1 MGISRFYRWIS
12 ERYPQ
17 INEEISDGITPPFD
31 NLYLDVNG
39 IAHNSVNS
47 SEMCTPTNGINLSE
61 KGSPEIWAAIFRY
74 INKLVY
80 IAKPRKLLYI
90 AVDGVAPRAKMN
102 QQRSRRFRSARDS
115 ELLKTMEKNNSIDTT
130 KSNVFD
136 SNCITPGTTF
146 MHELRRQL
154 EFFINY
160 QIHTDSLWTNL
171 EVILSGADVP
181 GEGEHKIMDFIRCI
195 KSQKDYNNNTTHCLY
210 GLDADLIMLSLASH
224 EPHFSL
230 LREEI
235 KFSSSRNCESRT
247 VCTKEKFQFL
257 HISILRDYII
267 NDLNPRN
274 LSIEELNLCS
284 GFKTGLNNDLQD
296 RSCIWDDV
304 LIDSERLIDDFI
316 ILGFIVGNDFLPH
329 IPFHTVDQGLAR
341 IISSYKKYLAHFF
354 LLKLSS
360 SPWILEDCGR
370 INYINLLRF
379 LIWHI
384 ISEKEEAEKRISNP
398 DYWKKVIP
406 DRDKI
411 NSDLIGVPRFMR
423 SDSIEQDS
431 CRAKWQETR
440 PENFNVMR
448 WRYYFVKMAIN
459 IDKFFPV
466 NSDFLNLGNVKSK
479 IDSNRITTNSIE
491 DIVFCYLEGLQWVSY
506 YYFRGVPSW
515 RWYYPYRYAPFACD
529 IAIVLS
535 FWLQNKNISPLSR
548 DDIVNYGSSK
558 LMFIHTMYSEEIK
571 LNGLA
576 FRFIKGNPLQP
587 FEQLMGVLPS
597 SSKDLLPKPFRKLFT
612 NPSSPLLSFYPV
624 NFEVDMEGVKV
635 PWGGVTLIP
644 FIDEF
649 LLLDSITYVLSNYG
663 FYDSDFRNFKVKQ
676 KTNSEYELKDRYKF
690 YLKKNELDNLI
701 DISTNTHSSI
711 INGSQFLDIEDVTR
725 NQEGIP
731 SIFYLDNYA
740 LPTSKIESTV
750 SSYLPSI
757 TNSKV
762 VSKPFYHP
770 VFPDGVSNF
779 PNYLLD
785 NTILPFGRFPNFCR
799 IPYKTYYN
807 SGINIFGAESSNE
820 SIFSLISS
828 SHISKDFLN
837 KLFLPS
843 INTKNPGI
851 RILVDYP
858 RVKVAEL
865 VSLKTFRHI
874 VRPKLLTKPVIEP
887 NYNPKEF
894 IRLLSN
900 ENLFLRKRGIVLAP
914 SNLINVDEELLS
926 ISKLVN
932 GKEIIDS
939 KDLDAGFNN
948 LSDPIN
954 CLVEARVAESSYTS
968 ESGKVEFN
976 YSKISKHYLLPLI
989 ILYSD
994 IKEGN
999 TECFKQIN
1007 EINLGDKFLCINK
1020 ENPNYGCVGT
1030 IIDEVQRLVVFKIPK
1045 DKIKVEQLQ
1054 NRIFEYALEDLSSI
1068 QWFSIEDVAKI
1079 IYKPLLNCL
1088 MLKCGL
1094 DATTSLKYMSYSIL
1108 FIKKLII
1115 GPIQVKC
1122 NDNTLQ
1128 EISMNLFKFENKLK
1142 NKFYLPL
1149 YSKFV
1154 DQNSFITSSN
1164 TVVGFGTPIVSNE
1177 TIKSIIEYLE
1187 LFPCFVLVIFKSLL
1201 SLDQGQL
1208 IETGINTEGKGDA
1221 YSKETLSVDSS
1232 NEKTENIFVNIKKIH
1247 VKDIYT
1253 DLNDSKDQD
1262 FKFNVMI
1269 KVIKSKLYRN
1279 VPFLSSQTNSATML
1293 PSTISRL
1300 ERLILNSKIETKDS
1314 YMDSSKLFRNEYFNQ
1329 SGNQFNSGMNKIISR
1344 FGYPLGTRVVY
1355 TKTNNG
1361 LLPFGTV
1368 GTVVSVYCGVKVN
1381 KEHYPSTIL
1390 DILLD
1395 ETQINANN
1403 LNGMCSKLR
1412 GISVKSSECIPLLPY
1427 IQNLK
1432 DENQL
1437 EIINKQISYFDS
1449 QFNHKTEKNRKKN
1462 DFSDYWLKNQNIG
1475 LKQVGRKELSIK
1487 DKKYN
1492 SKVKN
1497 KNNDHSDPRF
1507 QKVKNKAEIRHE
1519 MNLNDHPIAAELK
1532 SFLSIN
1538 NSKRKYGFDH
1548 KNFKKL
1554 ENKKNK
1560 NDGSPNG
1567 LEAEKKAANSLE
1579 FKLKQILKIT

>member
-17 INEEISDGITPPFD
+17 INEEISDGIIPPFD

-47 SEMCTPTNGINLSE
+47 SEMRTPSNGINLSE

-102 QQRSRRFRSARDS
+102 QQRSRRFRSARDL
-115 ELLKTMEKNNSIDTT
+115 EFLKKMEENNSIDTT
-130 KSNVFD
+130 QNNVFD

-154 EFFINY
+154 EFFIY
-160 QIHTDSLWTNL
+160 HQIHTDPLWKNL
-171 EVILSGADVP
+171 EVVLSGADVP

-195 KSQKDYNNNTTHCLY
+195 KSQRDYNNNTTHCLY

-235 KFSSSRNCESRT
+235 KFSSSRNYESRT
-247 VCTKEKFQFL
+247 VCTKERFQFL

-274 LSIEELNLCS
+274 LSVEELNLCS
-284 GFKTGLNNDLQD
+284 GYKFGLKNDSQD
-296 RSCIWDDV
+296 QISIFDNV
-304 LIDSERLIDDFI
+304 LIDGERLIDDFI

-341 IISSYKKYLAHFF
+341 IISSYRKYLAHFF

-370 INYINLLRF
+370 INYVNLLRF

-406 DRDKI
+406 DQNKI
-411 NSDLIGVPRFMR
+411 NSDSIGVPRFMK
-423 SDSIEQDS
+423 SDSIEQDNF
-431 CRAKWQETR
+431 RAKWQETR
-440 PENFNVMR
+440 PENFEVMR

-459 IDKFFPV
+459 IDKFFPE
-466 NSDFLNLGNVKSK
+466 NSNVQNQANIKSNTN
-479 IDSNRITTNSIE
+479 SNRITTNSIE

-529 IAIVLS
+529 IVIILS
-535 FWLQNKNISPLSR
+535 CWLQNKSISTLSR
-548 DDIVNYGSSK
+548 DDIIKYGSSK
-558 LMFIHTMYSEEIK
+558 LMSIHTMYSEEIK

-597 SSKDLLPKPFRKLFT
+597 NSKDLLPKPFRKLFT
-612 NPSSPLLSFYPV
+612 NPNSPLLSFYPA

-649 LLLDSITYVLSNYG
+649 LLLDSITYVLSKCG
-663 FYDSDFRNFKVKQ
+663 FYYSDFRNFETKI
-676 KTNSEYELKDRYKF
+676 KTNFEYELKNRYTF
-690 YLKKNELDNLI
+690 YLSTSELENLI
-701 DISTNTHSSI
+701 DGNTNTHSSI
-711 INGSQFLDIEDVTR
+711 INSSEFLDTEDKAR
-725 NQEGIP
+725 NQEGRP
-731 SIFYLDNYA
+731 FIFYLDNYA
-740 LPTSKIESTV
+740 FPTPKIESTV
-750 SSYLPSI
+750 NLYLPSI

-762 VSKPFYHP
+762 VSKSFYHP
-770 VFPDGVSNF
+770 AFPDGVSNF

-785 NTILPFGRFPNFCR
+785 NTILPFDWFPNLCR
-799 IPYKTYYN
+799 IPYRIYYN
-807 SGINIFGAESSNE
+807 SGISVFGTESSNE
-820 SIFSLISS
+820 SIFFSISS
-828 SHISKDFLN
+828 SHISKEFLN
-837 KLFLPS
+837 NLFLPS
-843 INTKNPGI
+843 INTRNPGI

-858 RVKVAEL
+858 RMKVAEL
-865 VSLKTFRHI
+865 VSIKTLRYI
-874 VRPKLLTKPVIEP
+874 LRPKLLTKPIVEP
-887 NYNPKEF
+887 NNNPKEF
-894 IRLLSN
+894 IRLLFN
-900 ENLFLRKRGIVLAP
+900 ENSLLKKRGIVLSP
-914 SNLINVDEELLS
+914 SNSMNIDEELLS

-932 GKEIIDS
+932 CKEILDL
-939 KDLDAGFNN
+939 KDFDAE
-948 LSDPIN
+948 LKDISDPVN
-954 CLVEARVAESSYTS
+954 CIVEARVAESSYIT
-968 ESGKVEFN
+968 ENGKVEFN
-976 YSKISKHYLLPLI
+976 FSKISKHYLLPLI
-989 ILYSD
+989 LLYSD
-994 IKEGN
+994 LKES
-999 TECFKQIN
+999 EAERFKQISK
-1007 EINLGDKFLCINK
+1007 INLGEKLLCINK
-1020 ENPNYGCVGT
+1020 QNPNYGYIGT
-1030 IIDEVQRLVVFKIPK
+1030 IVDEARRLVLFRIPK
-1045 DKIKVEQLQ
+1045 NKNKVEQLQ
-1054 NRIFEYALEDLSSI
+1054 KRIFEYALEDLSSI
-1068 QWFSIEDVAKI
+1068 QWFSIEDVGKI

-1088 MLKCGL
+1088 SAKCGL
-1094 DATTSLKYMSYSIL
+1094 DATKSLEYMRFSTL
-1108 FIKKLII
+1108 FLNKLLI

-1142 NKFYLPL
+1142 NKLYLPL

-1154 DQNSFITSSN
+1154 DENSFITSSN
-1164 TVVGFGTPIVSNE
+1164 TNVELGTPIVSNE
-1177 TIKSIIEYLE
+1177 AIKSILEYLD
-1187 LFPCFVLVIFKSLL
+1187 LFPCFVLAIFKSLVL
-1201 SLDQGQL
+1201 LDQVEL
-1208 IETGINTEGKGDA
+1208 DEHIISSEGKNIC
-1221 YSKETLSVDSS
+1221 SNIFNIENN
-1232 NEKTENIFVNIKKIH
+1232 NEKVENVFNLKKIH
-1247 VKDIYT
+1247 VKDIFS
-1253 DLNDSKDQD
+1253 DLIDSKDQD

-1269 KVIKSKLYRN
+1269 KVIKGKLYRN
-1279 VPFLSSQTNSATML
+1279 LPFLSSRSNSATML

-1300 ERLILNSKIETKDS
+1300 ERLILNSQIETNDKYIDL
-1314 YMDSSKLFRNEYFNQ
+1314 SKLCRNEHFYQ
-1329 SGNQFNSGMNKIISR
+1329 SENQFNSGINKIISR

-1355 TKTNNG
+1355 INTNNG

-1368 GTVVSVYCGVKVN
+1368 GTVVSVCCGVKVN
-1381 KEHYPSTIL
+1381 KEYYPSTII

-1412 GISVKSSECIPLLPY
+1412 GISVKSSECIPLLPC

-1432 DENQL
+1432 DENHL
-1437 EIINKQISYFDS
+1437 EIISKQILNFDL
-1449 QFNHKTEKNRKKN
+1449 QFNNKTEKSKKKCDN
-1462 DFSDYWLKNQNIG
+1462 YSYYWLKNQNSS
-1475 LKQVGRKELSIK
+1475 LKEMGRKEISIT
-1487 DKKYN
+1487 DKQN
-1492 SKVKN
+1492 SSKVNNNNNNYNDLDLRCRKTKN
-1497 KNNDHSDPRF
+1497 KT
-1507 QKVKNKAEIRHE
+1507 EIRHINSNE
-1519 MNLNDHPIAAELK
+1519 HPLAVELK
-1532 SFLSIN
+1532 SLLSIN
-1538 NSKRKYGFDH
+1538 INKKKDGLYHLNSR
-1548 KNFKKL
+1548 NI
-1554 ENKKNK
+1554 ENKIKK
-1560 NDGSPNG
+1560 NDEIFSVP
-1567 LEAEKKAANSLE
+1567 ECEKKTEDSME